1 MGGPDIL
8 SDNASLSTNVYPY
21 FDQFQGRLKLFNSM
35 QYSSYRHLHA
45 APLTGYWSMEDLFV
59 FALNDLHLD
68 YIFWDYALR
77 ADPPG
82 SHDWKDAQDV
92 IALHAD
98 FSNRGVPLAPKSFRI
113 VGLET
118 DGHARK
124 FH

>member
-59 FALNDLHLD
+59 FA
-68 YIFWDYALR
+68 R
-77 ADPPG
+77 
-82 SHDWKDAQDV
+82 
-92 IALHAD
+92 HAD